1 MIREIVFID
10 ERVEN
15 PDIIT
20 ASLSPNIELFML
32 SADSDGL
39 AQIAQALAGRSDI
52 DGIHIVSHGAPGEM
66 QLGTLT
72 LTAGQLES
80 HREALAVIGQALT
93 TEGDLLLYGCDVGQG
108 VIGADFVKSVADM
121 TGSDVAASTNPTGA
135 TARGGDWVLEYRSG
149 VIEVPTIAAAGAYA
163 GVLGAG
169 SYITMVDTSAAGVQ
183 GNEGASY
190 PSISADGQHVV
201 FTSYASNLVGGDT
214 NNTSTLSCLIFRNI
228 SQGV

>member
-108 VIGADFVKSVADM
+108 VVGADFVKAVADL
-121 TGSDVAASTNPTGA
+121 TGADVAASTNPTGA

-149 VIEVPTIAAAGAYA
+149 VIQVPTIAAGAFN
-163 GVLGAG
+163 GLLIQ
-169 SYITMVDTSAAGVQ
+169 SNYISMVDTSITGVQ
-183 GNEGASY
+183 GN
-190 PSISADGQHVV
+190 
-201 FTSYASNLVGGDT
+201 NLVALSIGDLEISPPLRYLS
-214 NNTSTLSCLIFRNI
+214 TSEEWPNLWF
-228 SQGV
+228 